1 MHQLKFI
8 LLAGAV
14 LLLAP
19 LSLWGAG
26 EEGITYRGLGDSV
39 PIFSLASSQDR
50 LFSYDRDFYGKHHLI
65 LTFFP
70 AAFTPV

>member
-1 MHQLKFI
+1 MYQFKFI

-19 LSLWGAG
+19 LSLWGA
-26 EEGITYRGLGDSV
+26 EEGVSYRGLGDSA